1 MLGVL
6 PSEDYDEETYTASS
20 LVMLVRCDNIDAFEA
35 FCVLCLKHSIGSAAW
50 RKSYRKDKISS
61 VYTISD
67 EAFSFLVLDN
77 NRSYWKAYYN
87 TDNIENDKPATET
100 RYMVRGSMGGVKG
113 WHVDGI
119 KVYNSL
125 LAAVMDKRKLN
136 DSKVAEEILQNKWNA
151 DKRNDLR
158 GSGKIIEVADD
169 ESEEEVQPLIVD
181 F

>member
-1 MLGVL
+1 M
-6 PSEDYDEETYTASS
+6 
-20 LVMLVRCDNIDAFEA
+20 
-35 FCVLCLKHSIGSAAW
+35 
-50 RKSYRKDKISS
+50 YRKDKISS
-61 VYTISD
+61 VFTISD

-87 TDNIENDKPATET
+87 TNNIENDKPVTET
-100 RYMVRGSMGGVKG
+100 RYTVRGSMGGVKG

-136 DSKVAEEILQNKWNA
+136 NSKVAEEILQNKWNA

-158 GSGKIIEVADD
+158 GSGKIIEVADSD
-169 ESEEEVQPLIVD
+169 SEEEVQPLIVD